1 MINRLK
7 NKLVSHL
14 FCSVNS
20 HDVVSIEK
28 GILFLGNEVM
38 TNEELRQLQ
47 EEIKFI
53 ESCRIWAVINGTLR
67 QETIE
72 RGLTK
77 SLSFNDVL
85 TAKAMLVNLDVIHNI
100 FKIVKNKK

>member
-14 FCSVNS
+14 FCSVNP